1 MAISPQ
7 VIDDAAALCGQF
19 EGFASEPYLD
29 PAGVLTIGFG
39 STRTPDG
46 NPVGAGTGP
55 IDRTTAAR
63 WMRTDLSIRAS
74 TIAPWLPLDATPGQQ
89 VACLSLAY
97 NIGLSAFRTST
108 LLKLWQLGQPGLAA
122 EQFQRWVYAG
132 NRPVLGLINRRAI
145 ERALFEGAPGP
156 DPEVLITE
164 ALNVESLARARGER
178 T

>member
-1 MAISPQ
+1 MALSPQ

-39 STRTPDG
+39 TTRTPDG
-46 NPVGAGTGP
+46 NPIGAGTGP

-108 LLKLWQLGQPGLAA
+108 LLKLWQLGQTALAA
-122 EQFQRWVYAG
+122 EQFPKWIWGGGR
-132 NRPVLGLINRRAI
+132 VLPGLITRRAI
-145 ERALFEGAPGP
+145 ERALFEGEPGP
-156 DPEVLITE
+156 DPEVAIVE
-164 ALNVESLARARGER
+164 ALNVAELARIRGER